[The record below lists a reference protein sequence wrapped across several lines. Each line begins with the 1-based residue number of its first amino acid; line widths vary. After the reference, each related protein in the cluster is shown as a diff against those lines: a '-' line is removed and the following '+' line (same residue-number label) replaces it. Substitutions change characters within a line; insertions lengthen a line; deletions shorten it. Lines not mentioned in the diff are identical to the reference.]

1 MKSKDLNMKNI
12 IIVILVTVFS
22 FWVINNF
29 KIIGNILKIILN
41 VMMPF
46 IIGGVIAFILNIPMS
61 KIEKLLKKKIRNK
74 DGLVRTISIT
84 LSLMALILVLSFI
97 ALLIVPLLVD
107 NIKNLIDNV
116 PLLVE
121 NTKVFVLDL
130 LDKYPDIQQELANSF
145 NEATNWENII
155 SNILTYLVNGAMGF
169 ISSLVSGFITF
180 FTGIIFA
187 IYMLSQKEY
196 LIRISKKI
204 VYSILDESKAK
215 KVIEIG
221 SLANRTFNKFILG
234 QCSEAVIL
242 GFIMFIVCTLCR
254 FPYAL
259 IIAVLT
265 TITALIPIFGAFIAA
280 GVGVVLIAIS
290 NPLQALCFIIVFLII
305 QQIEGNFIYPHVVG
319 ASVELSPMCTLFAA
333 IIGGNLFGIVG
344 MLLGLPIASILYAVI
359 KNLVNNRLEE
369 KKIKVS

>member
-1 MKSKDLNMKNI
+1 MKSKELNTKNI
-12 IIVILVTVFS
+12 IIIILVTVFS
-22 FWVINNF
+22 FWIVNNF
-29 KIIGNILKIILN
+29 KIVGNILKTILN

-61 KIEKLLKKKIRNK
+61 KIEKLLKKKIKNK

-130 LDKYPDIQQELANSF
+130 LDKYPDIQQEIANSF

-204 VYSILDESKAK
+204 VYSILNKSKAK

-319 ASVELSPMCTLFAA
+319 ASVELSPMWTLFAA

-359 KNLVNNRLEE
+359 KNLVNNCLEE

>member
-1 MKSKDLNMKNI
+1 MKSKELTIKNI
-12 IIVILVTVFS
+12 IIIILVTVFS
-22 FWVINNF
+22 FWVVNNF
-29 KIIGNILKIILN
+29 KIVSNVLKTILN
-41 VMMPF
+41 VIMPF
-46 IIGGVIAFILNIPMS
+46 IVGGVIAFILNIPMS
-61 KIEKLLKKKIRNK
+61 KIEKLLKKKIKNK
-74 DGLVRTISIT
+74 NGLVRTISIT
-84 LSLMALILVLSFI
+84 LSLLALILVLSFI

-121 NTKVFVLDL
+121 NTKVFILDL
-130 LDKYPDIQQELANSF
+130 LDKYPDIQQEIANNF
-145 NEATNWENII
+145 NEAANWENIV
-155 SNILTYLVNGAMGF
+155 SNILTYLVNSAMRF

-180 FTGIIFA
+180 FTGVIFA

-204 VYSILDESKAK
+204 VYSLLDKNKAK

-221 SLANRTFNKFILG
+221 SLANRTFNRFILG

-242 GFIMFIVCTLCR
+242 GIIMFLACTLCR

-259 IIAVLT
+259 IISVLT

-280 GVGVVLIAIS
+280 GVGVVLIAMT

-319 ASVELSPMCTLFAA
+319 KSVELSPMWTLFAA
-333 IIGGNLFGIVG
+333 IIGGNLFGIIG
-344 MLLGLPIASILYAVI
+344 MLLGLPIASILYAMI
-359 KNLVNNRLEE
+359 KSFVNNRLKE
-369 KKIKVS
+369 KKIIVG

>member
-1 MKSKDLNMKNI
+1 MKSKELNMKNI
-12 IIVILVTVFS
+12 IIIILVTILS
-22 FWVINNF
+22 FWAINNL
-29 KIIGNILKIILN
+29 KTVGNVITTIFN

-46 IIGGVIAFILNIPMS
+46 ILGGVIAFILNIPMS
-61 KIEKLLKKKIRNK
+61 RIEKLLKKKIKNK

-84 LSLMALILVLSFI
+84 LSLIVLILLLSFI

-116 PLLVE
+116 PMLIE
-121 NTKVFVLDL
+121 ETKVFVLDL
-130 LDKYPDIQQELANSF
+130 VNKYPDVQQEIALSF
-145 NEATNWENII
+145 NETANFENIV
-155 SNILTYLVNGAMGF
+155 SNILNYLVNGAIGF

-196 LIRISKKI
+196 LIRISKKM
-204 VYSILDESKAK
+204 VYSFFDKNKAK
-215 KVIEIG
+215 KIIEMG
-221 SLANRTFNKFILG
+221 SLANKTFSKFILG
-234 QCSEAVIL
+234 QCSEAIIL
-242 GFIMFIVCTLCR
+242 GTIMFVVCTLCK

-280 GVGVVLIAIS
+280 GVGVILIAMS

-305 QQIEGNFIYPHVVG
+305 QQVEGNLIYPRVVG
-319 ASVELSPMCTLFAA
+319 KSVELSPMWTLFAA
-333 IIGGNLFGIVG
+333 IIGGNLFGIIG

-359 KNLVNNRLEE
+359 KNFVNNRLEE
-369 KKIKVS
+369 KKIKVA

>member
-319 ASVELSPMCTLFAA
+319 ASVELSPMWTLFAA

>member
-1 MKSKDLNMKNI
+1 MKSKELNMKNI
-12 IIVILVTVFS
+12 IIIILVTVIS
-22 FWVINNF
+22 FWIVNNL
-29 KIIGNILKIILN
+29 NIVGDVLKTILN
-41 VMMPF
+41 VIMPF
-46 IIGGVIAFILNIPMS
+46 IVGGVIAFILNIPMS
-61 KIEKLLKKKIRNK
+61 KIEKLFKKKIKNK
-74 DGLVRTISIT
+74 DGVVRTVSIT

-97 ALLIVPLLVD
+97 ALLIIPLLVD

-121 NTKVFVLDL
+121 DTKVFVLDL
-130 LDKYPDIQQELANSF
+130 LDKYPDIQEEIAINF
-145 NEATNWENII
+145 NEAANWENIV
-155 SNILTYLVNGAMGF
+155 SNILNYLINGAMGF
-169 ISSLVSGFITF
+169 ISSLVSGFITL

-204 VYSILDESKAK
+204 VYSILDKSKAE

-319 ASVELSPMCTLFAA
+319 ASVELSPMWTLFAA
-333 IIGGNLFGIVG
+333 IIGGNLFGITG
-344 MLLGLPIASILYAVI
+344 MLLGLPFASILYAII